1 MGDYKLTNKWVL
13 WFHSLKNP
21 NWDNKSYIKVIEI
34 KTLLDYKLLEDVLRI
49 NHLQN
54 GMFFLMKN
62 DIFPTWEDPK
72 NRLGGC
78 ISFKYDNNILKEW
91 LKTLLLCVTN
101 NLFKKNN
108 IDEINGLSIA
118 PKKEFNIVKIWIKDD
133 TKDHKKLVREYEPFI
148 KLDKCI
154 YKKHELSY

>member
-13 WFHSLKNP
+13 WFHSLNNP

-108 IDEINGLSIA
+108 IDEINGISIA
-118 PKKEFNIVKIWIKDD
+118 PKKEFNIVKMWIKDD